1 MGRQDLTVFL
11 IVSFIL
17 WALVWYSL
25 LLKRDP
31 LPPYYEVKVEDKRKQ
46 VNPEDRPFFHEE
58 LTTGL
63 WTLDDGKYVTS
74 YGWEPD
80 PVYKPYRETYSGRAN
95 IPSKHVMETI
105 TPEQAEDERIIRE
118 LRLKGLTYDQIR
130 LAVPEAAWQEK
141 GARPVNPGR
150 ASLR

>member
-11 IVSFIL
+11 IVSFIV
-17 WALVWYSL
+17 WAVVWYSP

-31 LPPYYEVKVEDKRKQ
+31 LPPYFEDTVEDKREL
-46 VNPEDRPFFHEE
+46 VDPEDRPFFHEE
-58 LTTGL
+58 LNGGL
-63 WTLDDGKYVTS
+63 WTLDNGKYVTS

-80 PVYKPYRETYSGRAN
+80 PVYKPYRETYSMKAN
-95 IPSKHVMETI
+95 EPAKHVIETV
-105 TPEQAEDERIIRE
+105 TPEQIEDARIIRD

-130 LAVPEAAWQEK
+130 MAIPEATWQEK